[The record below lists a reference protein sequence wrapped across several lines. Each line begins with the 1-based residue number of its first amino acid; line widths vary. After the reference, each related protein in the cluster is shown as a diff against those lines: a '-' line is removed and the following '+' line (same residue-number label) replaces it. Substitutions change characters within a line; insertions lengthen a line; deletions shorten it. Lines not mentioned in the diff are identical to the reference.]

1 MMEDRR
7 FEDGDL
13 KNWLSWESKMANL

>member
-1 MMEDRR
+1 MEDRR